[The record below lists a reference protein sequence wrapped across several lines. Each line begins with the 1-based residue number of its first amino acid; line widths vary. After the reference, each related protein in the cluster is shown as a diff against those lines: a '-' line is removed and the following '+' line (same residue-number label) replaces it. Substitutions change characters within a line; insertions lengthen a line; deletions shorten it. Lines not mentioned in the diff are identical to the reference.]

1 MNLIKNFLEILKGNK
16 GRKILFWSL
25 YDFANTSYMVIIMS
39 ISFAVYF
46 TEVVVGKENA
56 LRDFYWGLSISISML
71 IVAALSP
78 ILGAISDRS
87 GLRMRFLFISTAI
100 CLLFT
105 TLLALTG
112 SGMIIITVV
121 FFILANI
128 GYQASSVFYDSL
140 LPLVSEPQDVG
151 RVSGFGFAMGY
162 LGAFFAVGFSYP
174 IFLLAE
180 KVNNV
185 SILRYSFLV
194 CSGFFLIFAIPL
206 FMNIRENR
214 AAAGNMG
221 FIALSRYGFS
231 KVFRTIK
238 SFRLH
243 SNIFKFFLSFFLYSN
258 ALVIMAFFVAI
269 FARATYGFEISE
281 IALLFLFA
289 QIPAVL
295 GSFIFGFITDRIGPK
310 RTIMM
315 TLGLWVIIITIALI
329 GRTKIELYIV
339 AALSGFASPSTFASS
354 RAFMS
359 LLVPKGQ
366 EVEFFGL
373 YGLFAKLSSITGP
386 LIFGLISS
394 LTGNQKAA
402 MSVVILFLLAGLALI
417 MSVKENPRH
426 RLPGV

>member
-1 MNLIKNFLEILKGNK
+1 MIKNFLEILKGSRGK
-16 GRKILFWSL
+16 RIIYWSL
-25 YDFANTSYMVIIMS
+25 FDFANTSYMVLIMT

-46 TEVVVGKENA
+46 TEVIVGKENA

-71 IVAALSP
+71 VVALLSP

-87 GLRMRFLFISTAI
+87 GLRMRFLIISTAI

-105 TLLALTG
+105 TLLAFLG
-112 SGMIIITVV
+112 SGMIALAVV

-140 LPLVSEPQDVG
+140 LPEISEPQDVG
-151 RVSGFGFAMGY
+151 RISGFGFAMGY

-180 KVNNV
+180 RMGDI
-185 SILRYSFLV
+185 SLLRYSFLV
-194 CSGFFLIFAIPL
+194 CSGLFMIFAMPL
-206 FMNIRENR
+206 FINIRESR
-214 AAAGNMG
+214 VITGNLG
-221 FIALSRYGFS
+221 FAALSKYGFS
-231 KVFRTIK
+231 KVFKTIR
-238 SFRLH
+238 SYR
-243 SNIFKFFLSFFLYSN
+243 SRANIFKFMFAFFLYSN

-269 FARATYGFEISE
+269 YARNTYGFKVSE
-281 IALLFLFA
+281 IAVLFLFA
-289 QIPAVL
+289 QIPAVI

-315 TLGLWVIIITIALI
+315 TLGLWIIIIAIALT
-329 GRTKIELYIV
+329 GKTKIALYIV

-354 RAFMS
+354 RALMS
-359 LLVPKGQ
+359 LLVSKDE

-386 LIFGLISS
+386 LVFGLISS
-394 LTGNQKAA
+394 ITGSQRLA
-402 MSVVILFLLAGLALI
+402 MSVVILFLAAGLVVI
-417 MSVKENPRH
+417 IPVKENPRH
-426 RLPGV
+426 GLPGA